1 MSRPNKN
8 KIPTDAQNR
17 ADGMFQAFAGLDIT
31 GLPASPTQSVRADPE
46 ASGSTQ
52 GSAKPQKLGRVLLRR
67 ETAHRGGKCVVVVD
81 GFDPK
86 LDEVFIQALAKRLRA
101 ECGCGGAVKERS
113 IEMQGDQVPK
123 IRALLGKEG
132 FKVAGVS

>member
-17 ADGMFQAFAGLDIT
+17 ADGMFQAFAGLHIT
-31 GLPASPTQSVRADPE
+31 GLPEAPAQSVRTDSD
-46 ASGSTQ
+46 ASVSIQ
-52 GSAKPQKLGRVLLRR
+52 GGAKLQKLGRVVLRR

-113 IEMQGDQVPK
+113 IELQGDQVPK
-123 IRALLGKEG
+123 IRALLAKEG